1 MLIDRISLQG
11 RGTRCDTTPG
21 NTIYVEFLC
30 DSQCGEAD
38 VTFWYRL
45 VLSPLPSGVFTC
57 THTYAHTDACMHA
70 HTCTHACTHTHPP
83 PTHTHT
89 HTRRLLARKITGVE
103 SFALRCVHTH
113 TCMHAHTHT
122 HTHARTHAHT
132 FYELSHS
139 YTKTNAKHRKW
150 CLNLIAYKISI

>member
-1 MLIDRISLQG
+1 MITVLWSRSIVSLLIDHISLQG

-45 VLSPLPSGVFTC
+45 VLSPLPSGVFTY

-70 HTCTHACTHTHPP
+70 HTHTRTC
-83 PTHTHT
+83 THTHT
-89 HTRRLLARKITGVE
+89 HRLVLSPLPSGV
-103 SFALRCVHTH
+103 FTHTHMHACTYTH
-113 TCMHAHTHT
+113 TC
-122 HTHARTHAHT
+122 THAHKHAHILRVEPFLHQNKCKT
-132 FYELSHS
+132 QEMVHEL
-139 YTKTNAKHRKW
+139 N
-150 CLNLIAYKISI
+150 NL

>member
-1 MLIDRISLQG
+1 MTKVITVLWSRSIVSLLIDHISLQG

-45 VLSPLPSGVFTC
+45 VLSPLPSGVFTY

-70 HTCTHACTHTHPP
+70 HTHTRTCTHTH
-83 PTHTHT
+83 TQ
-89 HTRRLLARKITGVE
+89 AGAE

-113 TCMHAHTHT
+113 THACVHIHTHM
-122 HTHARTHAHT
+122 HARTQARTHFTSWAILT
-132 FYELSHS
+132 PKQMQN
-139 YTKTNAKHRKW
+139 TGNGAWT
-150 CLNLIAYKISI
+150 